1 MTDVVDTEISICS
14 KDLFKHV
21 NDDIAMRQLKEDFI
35 ININTSELT
44 DDQVQ
49 AFVLPEKYYYGQVL
63 DPRTYQVIS
72 RDVIRRRC
80 SPFVVD
86 WPVFDT

>member
-1 MTDVVDTEISICS
+1 MNKKHISLKKQAKNYEILTDVVDTEISICS

-35 ININTSELT
+35 ININTSERT

-49 AFVLPEKYYYGQVL
+49 AFVLPEKYYYG
-63 DPRTYQVIS
+63 
-72 RDVIRRRC
+72 
-80 SPFVVD
+80 
-86 WPVFDT
+86 